1 MHVEEQAAEKE
12 ENEDEK
18 KRVECED

>member
-1 MHVEEQAAEKE
+1 MHVEEQAAEKD
-12 ENEDEK
+12 ENGEEK